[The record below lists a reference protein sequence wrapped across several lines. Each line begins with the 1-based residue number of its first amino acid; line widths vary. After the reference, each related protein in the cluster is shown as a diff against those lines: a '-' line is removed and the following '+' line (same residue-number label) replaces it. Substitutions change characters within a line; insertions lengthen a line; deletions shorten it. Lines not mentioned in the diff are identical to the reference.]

1 MAQETAEEQL
11 ARLRLKHGIE
21 VLPETEVDPETGL
34 TMSDRAKLAATGLLF
49 NFADEA
55 IAGIKA
61 LSPNVTYKDALAGER
76 EQIKAAQAKD
86 GSLKYEIGGA
96 LIPAVAGLIAAPF
109 TGGTSAAATAPTWAR
124 LLGIG
129 AAQGLAA
136 GVGAS
141 EEEGLAR
148 LKDAP
153 VSTVTGAIANPLFAK
168 LSQAGQ
174 VALAPLFDKI
184 KRSMTGKV
192 GKKVED
198 EVLRMITDSG
208 LTVDQFL
215 MQVRDGQILP
225 EMSEEAAKVVSGF
238 ALKAGPGSAII
249 RDEVVGRKNRFI
261 NSLYERFQ
269 TDLAPDSQGGN
280 IFETFSDNIDDLKA
294 AESAAYNTIYNASA
308 GQTFQQLDQATLFLV
323 RQSRNIRNIINKK
336 LDDEGLAPLF
346 KSTKVRGSN
355 RGERTLELT
364 RSLSL
369 REGEFIKQALMDA
382 KNKAKRS
389 GSNNRAFTFGGYENE
404 IKSVID
410 QISPELRDT
419 RKSWAAIERAVE
431 KYDEGQVIFGAD
443 PEKFAKEFR
452 RLVDLG
458 DIDAIEALRAGAGKA
473 LKIKSQSSSATGTV
487 TKLADAP
494 MGINQKEREILEILY
509 PDGQVDDVIN
519 QINQARGSIVASNKT
534 FGGSPT
540 AERAGAA
547 SRVGIGQTVADV
559 GRIVSSNGLDVGAT
573 ANIVT
578 RMFRGKKPPF
588 TDDQFKKIAQ
598 LVISE
603 DADLLE
609 ASLTDQTRTDA
620 LYGAFRKAINTL
632 LGASQPRV
640 QFATGATEG
649 IGDIYDPVASGALEA
664 LVSTIS
670 PTAANAGTLPEID
683 LPSMYPQPN
692 PFGLD
697 AQGNYVGT
705 DQSPALENLVKTVKP
720 NVAQRIRQSAQ

>member
-1 MAQETAEEQL
+1 MAETKDELLDEIRLEHGVTVQETE
-11 ARLRLKHGIE
+11 I
-21 VLPETEVDPETGL
+21 DPESGL

-49 NFADEA
+49 NYADEA

-61 LSPNVTYKDALAGER
+61 LSPNVTYEDALAGER
-76 EQIKAAQAKD
+76 KQIKAAQAKD

-96 LIPAVAGLIAAPF
+96 LIPAVASAIAAPF
-109 TGGTSAAATAPTWAR
+109 TGGTSLATTAPTWMR

-136 GVGAS
+136 GTGAS
-141 EEEGLAR
+141 EREGLAR
-148 LKDAP
+148 LADAP
-153 VSTVTGAIANPLFAK
+153 TAVVTGAVANPLLAK
-168 LSQAGQ
+168 LSQAAQ
-174 VALAPLFDKI
+174 AALSPLLDSARRYF
-184 KRSMTGKV
+184 TGKI

-198 EVLRMITDSG
+198 ELIRMIEDSG
-208 LTVDQFL
+208 LTVDDFL
-215 MQVRDGQILP
+215 EKVRGGQILP
-225 EMSEEAAKVVSGF
+225 EMSEEAAKVVAGF
-238 ALKAGPGSAII
+238 ASKAGAGSGII

-280 IFETFSDNIDDLKA
+280 IFETFSDNIDGLKA
-294 AESAAYNTIYNASA
+294 AESAAYNTIYDASA

-323 RQSRNIRNIINKK
+323 RQSRNLRNIINKK

-346 KSTKVRGSN
+346 KSTKAKGSN
-355 RGERTLELT
+355 SGEKSLELT

-389 GSNNRAFTFGGYENE
+389 GLNNRAFTFGGYENE

-410 QISPELRDT
+410 KISPELRDT

-431 KYDEGQVIFGAD
+431 KFDEGQVIFGAD

-458 DIDAIEALRAGAGKA
+458 DIDAIEALRAGAAKA
-473 LKIKSQSSSATGTV
+473 LKNKSQSSSATGTV
-487 TKLADAP
+487 TTLADAP
-494 MGINQKEREILEILY
+494 MGINRKERVILEILY

-540 AERAGAA
+540 AERSGSAG
-547 SRVGIGQTVADV
+547 RVGVGQGLADV
-559 GRIVSSNGLDVGAT
+559 GRVVTSNGLDFGAA

-578 RMFRGKKPPF
+578 RMFGGKKPPF
-588 TDDQFKKIAQ
+588 TNDQYKKIAQ

-603 DADLLE
+603 DANVLE
-609 ASLTDQTRTDA
+609 SALTNQATLDA
-620 LYGAFRKAINTL
+620 VYRAFAKAINVVSS
-632 LGASQPRV
+632 SQPRV
-640 QFATGATEG
+640 QFSTGATEG
-649 IGDIYDPVASGALEA
+649 IGDVFDPIASSALSA
-664 LVSTIS
+664 LISTIS
-670 PTAANAGTLPEID
+670 PETANKIQQNV
-683 LPSMYPQPN
+683 SN
-692 PFGLD
+692 P
-697 AQGNYVGT
+697 
-705 DQSPALENLVKTVKP
+705 
-720 NVAQRIRQSAQ
+720 